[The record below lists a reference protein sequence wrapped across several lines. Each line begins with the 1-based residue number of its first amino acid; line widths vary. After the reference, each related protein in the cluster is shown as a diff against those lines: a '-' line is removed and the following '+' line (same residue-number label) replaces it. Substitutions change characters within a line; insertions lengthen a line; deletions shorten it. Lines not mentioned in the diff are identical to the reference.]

1 MYSVAE
7 SRQGYITPL
16 HSCKPPVEVTFGK
29 PASVGMTPEAQFPSA
44 SVTVADSVP
53 GLYSKL
59 GSWGS
64 TSSANEPSFCEVS
77 PDGDTLPAPVVPAW
91 LVKIAF
97 ALSLLLGSS
106 PVPVKL

>member
-1 MYSVAE
+1 VQAA
-7 SRQGYITPL
+7 
-16 HSCKPPVEVTFGK
+16 VEVTFEK
-29 PASVGMTPEAQFPSA
+29 PASVGMTPEAWFPSA

-77 PDGDTLPAPVVPAW
+77 PETHCRVPS
-91 LVKIAF
+91 F
-97 ALSLLLGSS
+97 QPG
-106 PVPVKL
+106 P